1 MRLLDDFVSGNCAKP
16 LPKFSHSHVKKAA
29 SKSCVRLQVDD
40 DVYLRLQHLE
50 LAMQQWKIMR
60 AGEAGQSKLNCDN
73 LG

>member
-16 LPKFSHSHVKKAA
+16 LHKFSHSHVKKAA

-50 LAMQQWKIMR
+50 LAMQQWKTMR